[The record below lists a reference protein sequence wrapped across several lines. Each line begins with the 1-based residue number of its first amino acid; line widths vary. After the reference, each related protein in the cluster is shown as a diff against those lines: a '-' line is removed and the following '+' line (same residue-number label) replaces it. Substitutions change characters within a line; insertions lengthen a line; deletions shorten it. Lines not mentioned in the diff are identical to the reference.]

1 MKVLLKEDVDKLGMA
16 GDVVIV
22 ADGYAR
28 NYLIPQ
34 LLAVKCTQGQLK
46 QVNVIRMQAQRKR
59 DQIAAEQ
66 EAFAKRLTGI
76 ILTFEANA
84 SEKGRLYGSITRDN
98 LAEALEARLGEPVD
112 RRKIEVEPLRQIG
125 VHPIPI
131 RITAELI
138 PEITAIIHR
147 EDEDPLS
154 YLQTD
159 EEMEEELE
167 KAEEIEEK
175 AEEIEEKVEE
185 VEEEGEPEVA
195 EA

>member
-16 GDVVIV
+16 GDVVTV
-22 ADGYAR
+22 ANGYAR

-59 DQIAAEQ
+59 ERIAAEQ
-66 EAFAKRLTGI
+66 EAFAERLTGI
-76 ILTFEANA
+76 VLTFEANA

-98 LAEALEARLGEPVD
+98 LADALEARLGEPID
-112 RRKIEVEPLRQIG
+112 RRKIEIDPLRQIG
-125 VHPIPI
+125 MHSIPI

-138 PEITAIIHR
+138 PEITAIVHR
-147 EDEDPLS
+147 EGEDPLS
-154 YLQTD
+154 YLLTD
-159 EEMEEELE
+159 D
-167 KAEEIEEK
+167 EEIEEEEEEQETEEEEQVI
-175 AEEIEEKVEE
+175 EEIT
-185 VEEEGEPEVA
+185 EPEEA